1 MLFEDVVGQHDA
13 KSGLLAMW
21 AANTLPHAMLILGAE
36 GSGGLPLGIALAQ
49 FIFCENRSAA
59 DACGVCPSCS
69 KVARLEHADLH
80 LSFPSIRPD
89 PKKKAMSRHYLPE
102 FREFVKQTPYG
113 TTFEWLQHIDAENKQ
128 GNITSEECREIID
141 VLNLK
146 TYEGRSKVLLMWRPE
161 YLGKEGNILLKLIEE
176 PPANTFLIF
185 IAEQADDILAT
196 IKSRTQTIRLA
207 PLSVRDIAHA
217 LTARTGVDD
226 IRAMQVAHLAMG
238 NYNEALALLRS
249 ADNDLFPAVRNLFN
263 SLFTNKGVE
272 LAKFVEEWSK
282 TGREQQKNL
291 LAYIIHLLGFA
302 VRARYTG
309 ESDIPLPEAE
319 ARFVFKLSTTK
330 VSIEN
335 FDAMVHHISDTIYRI
350 ERNAHAKTQLH
361 ALMIHMHHAVTA
373 PAVAAKA

>member
-1 MLFEDVVGQHDA
+1 MLFSDVVGQSDA
-13 KSGLLAMW
+13 KSGLVGMW
-21 AANTLPHAMLILGAE
+21 NANTLPHAILILGAE
-36 GSGGLPLGIALAQ
+36 GTGGLPLGIALAQ
-49 FIFCENRSAA
+49 YIFCENRSAT

-80 LSFPSIRPD
+80 LSFPSIRPET
-89 PKKKAMSRHYLPE
+89 KKKAMSRHYLPE

-176 PPANTFLIF
+176 PPNNTFLIF
-185 IAEQADDILAT
+185 IAEQAEEILAT

-207 PLSVRDIAHA
+207 PIAVRDIAMA
-217 LTARTGVDD
+217 LKLRAGADD
-226 IRAMQVAHLAMG
+226 VLATQVAHLAAG
-238 NYNEALALLRS
+238 NYNEALKLLRS

-282 TGREQQKNL
+282 QGREQQKNL
-291 LAYIIHLLGFA
+291 LAYMMHLLGFA
-302 VRARYTG
+302 IRVRFMGDA
-309 ESDIPLPEAE
+309 DIQLPEPE
-319 ARFVFKLSTTK
+319 AKFVVKLSTTK
-330 VSIEN
+330 VATEHLH
-335 FDAMVHHISDTIYRI
+335 AMVHDISETIYFI
-350 ERNAHAKTQLH
+350 ERNSHAKTQLH
-361 ALMIHMHHAVTA
+361 ALMIRMHHAVTGTPVPMNA
-373 PAVAAKA
+373 